1 MENEKAW
8 HKEVIPGAVECVLPL
23 LLKVDFN
30 VIHALKSLTYFKDA
44 ENEPMPKMLAP
55 ISWDQVTRF
64 FRLEAPKLV

>member
-1 MENEKAW
+1 LAHLIDLFKEKYAQ
-8 HKEVIPGAVECVLPL
+8 
-23 LLKVDFN
+23 VDFN

-44 ENEPMPKMLAP
+44 ENEPMPNMLAP